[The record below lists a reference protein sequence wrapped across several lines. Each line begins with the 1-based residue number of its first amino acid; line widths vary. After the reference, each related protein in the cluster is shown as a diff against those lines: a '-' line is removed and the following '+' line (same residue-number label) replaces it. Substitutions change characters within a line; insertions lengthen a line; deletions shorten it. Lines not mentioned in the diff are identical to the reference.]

1 MVKQMTRSK
10 ERNMIV
16 SSTNYVCSRKISYGG

>member
-1 MVKQMTRSK
+1 MVTQMTRSD

-16 SSTNYVCSRKISYGG
+16 SSTNCVCSGKISYGG